1 MCKRYHP
8 SVTYPT
14 KNQSETTDV
23 RATTRRDADIDIE
36 GASAPAIL
44 VVDLD
49 MLMVNL
55 WVKPLLPLVVKPYYS
70 KGRHNS
76 SRGLAEPQ
84 QYNGFPGMDRD
95 YASMMRFIV
104 DRKITRN

>member
-70 KGRHNS
+70 ARAPLRIVGLFQGS
-76 SRGLAEPQ
+76 SRTPA
-84 QYNGFPGMDRD
+84 
-95 YASMMRFIV
+95 I
-104 DRKITRN
+104 